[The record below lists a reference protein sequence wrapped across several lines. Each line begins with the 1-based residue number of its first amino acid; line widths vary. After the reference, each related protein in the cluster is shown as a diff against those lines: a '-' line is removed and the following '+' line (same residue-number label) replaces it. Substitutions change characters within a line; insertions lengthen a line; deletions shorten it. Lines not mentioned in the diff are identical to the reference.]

1 MNKENLG
8 LGKIAGLTGSE
19 KKVLETLLKHEKE
32 LYSLSV
38 KQLRL
43 TTGLSES
50 SVTKA
55 ACFLKERGILTGS
68 HGTVRINGKVLVK
81 KLQEED

>member
-19 KKVLETLLKHEKE
+19 KKVLETLLKYEKE
-32 LYSLSV
+32 LYNLSI

-43 TTGLSES
+43 ITGLSES

-68 HGTVRINGKVLVK
+68 RGSVRINGKALIK

>member
-1 MNKENLG
+1 MNKENLS

-50 SVTKA
+50 SITKA
-55 ACFLKERGILTGS
+55 TCFLKERGIITGS
-68 HGTVRINGKVLVK
+68 HGSVKINGKVLVK
-81 KLQEED
+81 KLQEEE